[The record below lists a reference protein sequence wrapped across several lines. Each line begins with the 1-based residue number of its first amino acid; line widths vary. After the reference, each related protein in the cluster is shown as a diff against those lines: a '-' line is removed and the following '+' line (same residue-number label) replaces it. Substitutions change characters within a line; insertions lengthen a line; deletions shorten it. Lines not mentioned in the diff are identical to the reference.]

1 MKKYEGKLFSIL
13 GDSIST
19 LVDCSVPRDDSV
31 FYRGERCEES
41 GIFVP
46 ADTWWGQVIDYL
58 GGTLL
63 VNDSISSSLAS
74 RNKKCNAETYGCSDE
89 RTSFLD
95 KGGDTPQVIFV
106 FMGMNDWGWATK
118 LKPQCKGEENDI
130 SIFSVAYD
138 LMLKKLRTNYP
149 SAEIWCF
156 TLPNSICKS
165 KPHFRFEPVRGGIHI
180 NDYCQ
185 VIRDLAREHSC
196 RLIEL
201 YEVGEPHDSVDG
213 YHPNKEGMK
222 ALADKIIK
230 QL

>member
-19 LVDCSVPRDDSV
+19 LEGYSVPRDAVYYKEDKASSAKV
-31 FYRGERCEES
+31 FEPC
-41 GIFVP
+41 
-46 ADTWWGQVIDYL
+46 DTWWGQVIDYL

-63 VNDSISSSLAS
+63 VNDSVSSSLVS
-74 RNKKCNAETYGCSDE
+74 KHKKCQAETYGCSDE

-95 KGGDTPQVIFV
+95 KGGDMPDVIFV
-106 FMGMNDWGWATK
+106 FLGMNDWGWATK
-118 LKPQCKGEENDI
+118 LRPECEAENDNI
-130 SIFSVAYD
+130 SIFSIAYD
-138 LMLKKLRTNYP
+138 LMLKKLRKNYP

-156 TLPNSICKS
+156 TLPNSVCKS
-165 KPHFRFEPVRGGIHI
+165 KPYLIFEPVRGGIHI

-185 VIRDLAREHSC
+185 VIRDLAKEHSC

-201 YEVGEPHDSVDG
+201 YGVGEPHDSIDG

-222 ALADKIIK
+222 TIADKIIE